1 MLKKNN
7 LQTIF
12 NKTQAKSKIQKIH
25 KISNKL
31 SKMFIKSKKSLKYFN
46 NNFKKKLLNK
56 NAIFLVLLNEEISF

>member
-1 MLKKNN
+1 MLKNN
-7 LQTIF
+7 LQTKF
-12 NKTQAKSKIQKIH
+12 NKTQAKSKIRKIH